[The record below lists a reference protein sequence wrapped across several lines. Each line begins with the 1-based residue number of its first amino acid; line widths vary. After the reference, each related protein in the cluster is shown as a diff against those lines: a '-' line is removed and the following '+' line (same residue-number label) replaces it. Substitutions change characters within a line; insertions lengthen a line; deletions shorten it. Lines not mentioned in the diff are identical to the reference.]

1 MHVDQK
7 ENAHESHYGKL
18 PGLTPADG
26 QLHTGKPM
34 CNYSLISYILHNLN
48 SLVNKEIPPFREEIQ
63 INRLIFSKV

>member
-1 MHVDQK
+1 MYVKQK

-34 CNYSLISYILHNLN
+34 CNYSLISFILHKRKP
-48 SLVNKEIPPFREEIQ
+48 LVNKEKGVF
-63 INRLIFSKV
+63 